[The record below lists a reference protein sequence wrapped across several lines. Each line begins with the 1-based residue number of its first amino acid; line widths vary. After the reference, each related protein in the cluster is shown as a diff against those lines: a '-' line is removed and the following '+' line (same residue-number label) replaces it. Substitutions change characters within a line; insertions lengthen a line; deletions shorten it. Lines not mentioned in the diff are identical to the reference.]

1 MNPKEI
7 VISLRTYAPGTRL
20 GLPEA
25 VNCLKVKIKGLGLRR
40 GQRKYDFD
48 MILDSETKAVELP
61 HDHGNELRLWL
72 RLLTCTTLIEGEVRG
87 RLRERFDVTLPRFDL
102 MAQLDKVP
110 EGMTLSDVSKRMM
123 VSNGNVTGLVERLV
137 ESGHLDRRT
146 SDTDRRVQVIRL
158 TKTGRAEFRKMAAE
172 HETWIADIF
181 SDLSPK
187 DVRELMRLLAK
198 TKASAQKSAQK
209 GA

>member
-1 MNPKEI
+1 
-7 VISLRTYAPGTRL
+7 
-20 GLPEA
+20 
-25 VNCLKVKIKGLGLRR
+25 
-40 GQRKYDFD
+40 

-61 HDHGNELRLWL
+61 EDHGNELRLWL

-146 SDTDRRVQVIRL
+146 SDADRRVAGDPADQDRPRRVSQD
-158 TKTGRAEFRKMAAE
+158 GRRARDLDRRHIFGSYAEGCPRIDAA
-172 HETWIADIF
+172 AGQDQRPRRRNPR
-181 SDLSPK
+181 SKRAL
-187 DVRELMRLLAK
+187 
-198 TKASAQKSAQK
+198 
-209 GA
+209 